1 MAEYLPRVGEKCYYM
16 HKEVIV
22 IDVLD
27 CFHLVK
33 IKDLKKKFKNH
44 IVFDHL
50 NLSIANHQ
58 ITTIY
63 GESGS
68 GKSTLLNI
76 IGLLERSDGG
86 SITLFHEESPKV
98 GSKKAR
104 EFLQNHISYLF

>member
-1 MAEYLPRVGEKCYYM
+1 MNNEY
-16 HKEVIV
+16 
-22 IDVLD
+22 
-27 CFHLVK
+27 LVK

-68 GKSTLLNI
+68 GKSKHNWI
-76 IGLLERSDGG
+76 
-86 SITLFHEESPKV
+86 
-98 GSKKAR
+98 A
-104 EFLQNHISYLF
+104 

>member
-1 MAEYLPRVGEKCYYM
+1 MNNEY
-16 HKEVIV
+16 
-22 IDVLD
+22 
-27 CFHLVK
+27 LVK
-33 IKDLKKKFKNH
+33 IKGLKKKFKNH